1 MSTDLYAQAALFYD
15 MEYGD
20 EQADVR
26 LYAHLAERTR
36 GPILDAGVGTGR
48 IALGLAEFGRRVVG
62 IDSSPAML
70 ARAEAKRHDLDASS
84 VTLRQADLRDF
95 DLGEQ
100 FAMAVL
106 ALNTFAHMLTQDD
119 QTRAL
124 ACLHRHLAPGG
135 LLALAL
141 ENPYP
146 SLTTL
151 PQGELMLGWVKN
163 GPGTDERTTMSY
175 ARHLNLVKQVQ
186 YLFMRYDVLKGNGML
201 RRYEDEIKLRWFYP
215 SELRLLLEKH
225 GFSIEDHYGGYELE
239 DYTEMSP
246 LFVTVASKA

>member
-48 IALGLAEFGRRVVG
+48 IAFGLAEFGRRVVG

-70 ARAEAKRHDLDASS
+70 ARAEAKQRDLDASS
-84 VTLRQADLRDF
+84 VTLHQADLRDF

-119 QTRAL
+119 QTARVGLSTPASCAWRTAGAGIGEPLPL
-124 ACLHRHLAPGG
+124 ANYASARGANAG
-135 LLALAL
+135 LGQ
-141 ENPYP
+141 EWPR
-146 SLTTL
+146 
-151 PQGELMLGWVKN
+151 
-163 GPGTDERTTMSY
+163 D
-175 ARHLNLVKQVQ
+175 
-186 YLFMRYDVLKGNGML
+186 
-201 RRYEDEIKLRWFYP
+201 
-215 SELRLLLEKH
+215 
-225 GFSIEDHYGGYELE
+225 
-239 DYTEMSP
+239 
-246 LFVTVASKA
+246 